1 MAAILNFLSR
11 IRLVYRRSSTLL
23 KCVVLA
29 AIVFSTVCLIA
40 LRTSIQQERQK
51 AEDLRIQAAA
61 LEKRNERL
69 KLYIEELNTV
79 QGVRRVAMEQLGLV
93 SPGTIF
99 FQPEGS
105 DPD

>member
-29 AIVFSTVCLIA
+29 AIVLSTVCLLA
-40 LRTSIQQERQK
+40 LRASVLQTQQK
-51 AEDLRIQAAA
+51 TEDLRTQAAA

-69 KLYIEELNTV
+69 ELYISELNTV
-79 QGVRRVAMEQLGLV
+79 QGVKRVAMEQLGLV
-93 SPGTIF
+93 SPDTIF
-99 FQPEGS
+99 FQPENS
-105 DPD
+105 DPE